1 MAICTPLTPHCRAL
15 LEAEARTEMRHL
27 QNWQLEQQGGI
38 WRISKTYATANFV
51 QSFAL
56 AERVA
61 RLAEAEQH
69 HPEITLAWGSC
80 KISWWTHALRGVHA
94 NDVRMAAATDE
105 LLFGE

>member
-1 MAICTPLTPHCRAL
+1 MPICQPLTANCRAL

-27 QNWQLEQQGGI
+27 QGWLLEQQGGI
-38 WRISKTYATANFV
+38 WRISKTYTTANFI

-56 AERVA
+56 AERIT

-69 HPEITLAWGSC
+69 HPEVMLAWGCC
-80 KISWWTHALRGVHA
+80 KVSWWTHEIRGIHP

-105 LLFGE
+105 LLLGS